1 MRTGSLTLL
10 TVVAVVL
17 IATIASAQNNGSS
30 RRDDRGPKGRPFQTL
45 RGEITTLQNQVA
57 DLRADVAAIEEQAA
71 GALAS
76 IQSQLDALSAQVAAQ
91 TASIEQL
98 QAYDTLQAQKIASLG
113 GAVLALQSAMAGVQR
128 SVDALQLHDALMDD
142 WRDALEQ
149 RWREADAR
157 LAANT
162 ADITLLIAA
171 DRALQ
176 EYAAALQLEV
186 QFART
191 SAAEAGVAAAD
202 ALMRLADL
210 HGQLALKQNLIR
222 GACPA
227 GQAIRQIDVL
237 GNVTCEF
244 DDAGGV
250 AAIQSTATWTSE
262 VRAAP
267 NSYNY
272 GYAYCPTGYLAT
284 GGGFSTS
291 PPLYVFHNAPL
302 MSLGWVIGASNPSGT
317 QVAFYAVA
325 RCLRL

>member
-17 IATIASAQNNGSS
+17 TATIASAQNSGSP
-30 RRDDRGPKGRPFQTL
+30 RRHDSGPKGRPFQAL
-45 RGEITTLQNQVA
+45 RGEIITLQNQVA
-57 DLRADVAAIEEQAA
+57 DLQAEVASIEEQVATS
-71 GALAS
+71 LAS
-76 IQSQLDALSAQVAAQ
+76 IQSQLDALSAHVAAQ

-98 QAYDTLQAQKIASLG
+98 QAYDMLQAQKIASLG
-113 GAVLALQSAMAGVQR
+113 GAVLALQSAMAGVQG
-128 SVDALQLHDALMDD
+128 SVEALRLHDALMDE

-157 LAANT
+157 LAVNT

-191 SAAEAGVAAAD
+191 SAAD
-202 ALMRLADL
+202 AQMRLADL
-210 HGQLALKQNLIR
+210 QSQLALKQNLIR

-244 DDAGGV
+244 DDTGGV

-262 VRAAP
+262 LRAAP

-272 GYAYCPTGYLAT
+272 GYAYCPTGYLVT

-302 MSLGWVIGASNPSGT
+302 TSLGWVIGASNPSGT